1 MNTLVKQK
9 TESFF
14 QRITQSPISRL
25 LLIGMVLLL
34 LQIPL
39 SMISSQIYERGA
51 QKDHAVQDVTG
62 RWGMQQAILGPIV
75 VIPYY
80 EYINER
86 DKDGKLIRQRY
97 KRHAGFL
104 PDQLNIDSSVKHE
117 TRQRGLFA
125 IPLYQTTIAINGS
138 FNRPDFRHWSI
149 AEQDILWQES
159 ELVLLVKDAHAIQER
174 AQLTWDGTKQF
185 FNPSAGSVIEKQ
197 QGYHI
202 NLAGNVKA
210 ATTPFSIQLK
220 LNGSQQLAF
229 APVGN
234 DSVIRLQSDWL
245 DPSFNGK
252 WLPTTRQVTNQG
264 FNSEWRIS
272 SISRGYGQQWLFQQ
286 SDLLPQLQQSLVGV
300 DFLVAVDNYRMSERS
315 IKYDALFLLLTFL
328 LVWIMEVISK
338 QRVHVVQYLLLG
350 SSLSMFY
357 LLLVALAEHLGF
369 YLAYLLASLA
379 IIVTVALYSKAIL
392 KTRGR
397 ALIMG
402 VVISAL
408 YAYLFSLLNEQNY
421 AFLIGAI
428 GLFAALVITMYL
440 TRNIDWYNNNKTQG

>member
-1 MNTLVKQK
+1 MNTPVTYK

-14 QRITQSPISRL
+14 QRLTQSPITRL
-25 LLIGMVLLL
+25 LLIGMVLLI

-39 SMISSQIYERGA
+39 AMISNQIYERGA
-51 QKDHAVQDVTG
+51 QKDRAVQDVTG
-62 RWGMQQAILGPIV
+62 KWGMQQAVLGPIV

-86 DKDGKLIRQRY
+86 DKDDKIIRQRY

-104 PDQLNIDSSVKHE
+104 PDQLNIDSTVKHE
-117 TRQRGLFA
+117 TRQRGLFD
-125 IPLYQTTIAINGS
+125 IPLYQTTIAMQGS
-138 FNRPDFRHWSI
+138 FTRPDFNHWSI

-159 ELVLLVKDAHAIQER
+159 ELVLLVQDAHAIQER
-174 AQLTWDGTKQF
+174 AQLDWGGKKQF
-185 FNPSAGSVIEKQ
+185 FNPSAGSIIEKQ

-202 NLAGNVKA
+202 KLADKVKT
-210 ATTPFSIQLK
+210 TTPFSIQLK
-220 LNGSQQLAF
+220 LNGSQQLYF
-229 APVGN
+229 APAGN
-234 DSVIRLQSDWL
+234 DSVIRMQADWV
-245 DPSFNGK
+245 DPSFSGK
-252 WLPTTRQVTNQG
+252 WLPTTRQITEQG

-272 SISRGYGQQWLFQQ
+272 SISRGYAQQWLFQQ
-286 SDLLPQLQQSLVGV
+286 NDYIAQMEQSLVGV

-315 IKYDALFLLLTFL
+315 IKYDALFLILTFL
-328 LVWIMEVISK
+328 VVWIMEVISK

-350 SSLSMFY
+350 TSLSMFY

-379 IIVTVALYSKAIL
+379 IIVTVGLYSKAIL

-397 ALIMG
+397 AMTMG
-402 VVISAL
+402 TVISVL

-428 GLFAALVITMYL
+428 GLFAALVVTMYL
-440 TRNIDWYNNNKTQG
+440 TRNIDWYNNNKPQG